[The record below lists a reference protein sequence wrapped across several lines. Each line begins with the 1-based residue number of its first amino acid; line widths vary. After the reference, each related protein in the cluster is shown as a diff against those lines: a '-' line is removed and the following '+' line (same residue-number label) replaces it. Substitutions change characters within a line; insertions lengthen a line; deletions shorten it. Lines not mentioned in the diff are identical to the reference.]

1 MLKILYDISRHT
13 LSRVV
18 LGIILFALAG
28 AFLVF
33 IFESDQNTA
42 EFTSFSDA
50 VWWILVTITTVG
62 YGDMAP
68 VTPGGRFIAIII
80 MFFGVALLSLFTA
93 TISSVFITKKIK
105 EGKGLEDIK
114 FKNHLLICGWNF
126 SAEQILIL
134 LEKKKKQVGSIVL
147 INQLGEEVVAEILQR
162 FSTLKIRFVRGDYSK
177 EAVLNRAN
185 ISMAREAVILPD
197 SSIGLTSHSDEV
209 TILSTLTIKSINPK
223 IRVFAYII
231 DRENLSHIRKAKAD
245 EVLVSDA
252 YAGYLMAAHILSPG
266 IPQTV
271 DQLFSEDGAY
281 NLTRQDIPDTYE
293 GKSYNELISDLKS
306 DPKILPLGLGREDE
320 GMNISNLLSDDYS
333 YLDQFIRRKFEEAGR
348 GLTEENRINVRLNPA
363 ADTMIDSK
371 DFLIVISKGGNSEP

>member
-68 VTPGGRFIAIII
+68 ITPGGRSIAIII

-126 SAEQILIL
+126 SAEQILML
-134 LEKKKKQVGSIVL
+134 LEKKKKQIGSIVL
-147 INQLGEEVVAEILQR
+147 IN
-162 FSTLKIRFVRGDYSK
+162 
-177 EAVLNRAN
+177 
-185 ISMAREAVILPD
+185 
-197 SSIGLTSHSDEV
+197 
-209 TILSTLTIKSINPK
+209 
-223 IRVFAYII
+223 
-231 DRENLSHIRKAKAD
+231 
-245 EVLVSDA
+245 
-252 YAGYLMAAHILSPG
+252 
-266 IPQTV
+266 
-271 DQLFSEDGAY
+271 
-281 NLTRQDIPDTYE
+281 
-293 GKSYNELISDLKS
+293 
-306 DPKILPLGLGREDE
+306 
-320 GMNISNLLSDDYS
+320 
-333 YLDQFIRRKFEEAGR
+333 
-348 GLTEENRINVRLNPA
+348 
-363 ADTMIDSK
+363 
-371 DFLIVISKGGNSEP
+371 